1 MGGGLK
7 SEVVT
12 LLGSDK
18 YQSSEYLG
26 AFGDLPRVSNDE
38 DRLQAH
44 TERIRTQ
51 KYIRE
56 KLLPPH

>member
-1 MGGGLK
+1 MK
-7 SEVVT
+7 SEEVT
-12 LLGSDK
+12 FLGLDE

-26 AFGDLPRVSNDE
+26 DLGDLPGVSNDE

-51 KYIRE
+51 KYLRK
-56 KLLPPH
+56 KLLPSH